1 MITKYETCIGE
12 VAVDYNAMR
21 LWLDGNEIKLTK
33 TEFKILRE
41 LTASIG
47 KVIEYETLL
56 KRVWGKGY
64 KKEKAYVHEYIRRL
78 RIKIQPYNQLRSC
91 IKNVAGVGYRF
102 DCTP

>member
-1 MITKYETCIGE
+1 MITKYETCIGD
-12 VAVDYNAMR
+12 VAVGYGAMR
-21 LWLDGNEIKLTK
+21 VWLDGVEIKLTN

-41 LTASIG
+41 LASNAGI
-47 KVIEYETLL
+47 VIEYEALL
-56 KRVWGKGY
+56 EKVWGKEY
-64 KKEKAYVHEYIRRL
+64 QKEKAYIHEYIRRI